1 MTSRSRPVA
10 LIGFM
15 GSGKSVVGALVA
27 ARAGV
32 PFRDLDRMIEVDS
45 GETVAAIFATR
56 GEKAF
61 RSLEKSLLPRA
72 LEPGAVVAL
81 GGGAIMDDESWLIV
95 RTRALPVYLEVPF
108 DGIWSRIAR
117 AQDRPL
123 IAGRSRAEVETLFEA
138 RRRRYEESPN
148 RVDGG
153 RAPEVVADEVLKLW
167 SD

>member
-1 MTSRSRPVA
+1 MTSRSRPVV
-10 LIGFM
+10 LVGFM

-27 ARAGV
+27 ARAGA
-32 PFRDLDRMIEVDS
+32 PFRDLDQMIEVDA
-45 GETVAAIFATR
+45 GEAVAAIFATR

-61 RSLEKSLLPRA
+61 RAIEKRLLPRA

-81 GGGAIMDDESWLIV
+81 GGGAIMDDESWLVV
-95 RTRALPVYLEVPF
+95 RTQALPVYLEVPF
-108 DGIWSRIAR
+108 DAIWSRVAG

-123 IAGRSRAEVETLFEA
+123 IAGRTRAEVEALFEA

-148 RVDGG
+148 RVGGG